1 MKADKQCDDKHFPTG
16 FENESQCDCT
26 IDEPYCLG
34 VLCATT
40 TVDSPLTQVPTS
52 VTIVPT
58 EKPTAEPS
66 SSIVDMQSLEGLAFH
81 TPENVTVITKSIPL
95 SHFVIDYY
103 LLPNEKGRERRTRS
117 LRGEENTIFTTAM
130 ELELLNFVS
139 DHIVEVL
146 EIGLDVQP
154 TDIDLTV
161 LNTHERTDVDGGER
175 VVSYEY
181 AGNMMY
187 QSSVNVITASILN
200 SEVLNAFNDIP
211 GKTAFLARLQSS
223 NDKFLSGV
231 TNVKARLADGGI
243 DEDDTSISSTAAAV
257 VVDDESNSN
266 TLVNVQE
273 GFSNDLVQ
281 AQEGFSN
288 ASSSSM
294 SVAIIAICAFAIITI
309 IGGFV
314 VASKYKQYR
323 RNNDNNDYVNYQNKK
338 REVTMTLTPRSIKV
352 KSYFNFDTPN
362 DGRSVAGADDN
373 LIYDDLE
380 IIGGDTYP
388 SSQEHIDDDN
398 DDDDDENPTRPLG
411 TRFDRQQGLQFDPVC
426 DVSLMPYDEKVNTT
440 IIEGSSGIGMAA
452 RNEVV
457 VDGDSSTQSSSMIYF
472 SHIANQL
479 SNDQLDMSLNESHDE
494 HRTVDDLYSDKD
506 SYFNSYNIV
515 GKNHSF
521 DTLDSLFDVNQS
533 ISHLID
539 GIENMLDRKEKEEE
553 NPALSPDTVQHI
565 NPLDSDVI
573 LPSNLLTMLDTTM
586 STTATDGVHIGDVYE
601 ERLMD
606 FDEQC
611 ENLSPDEEL
620 VANNDDEQNL
630 EDEAQMVPNKLKFLN
645 GNMDN
650 SIQIED
656 ENENTCKYL
665 QVLGASQRGADGSG
679 YYVDDESEPMERDF
693 EGVSI
698 VSLDKFI
705 SDSDSSIVSSSISA
719 TDELFA
725 RIADLENKILT
736 TENQFALGEKVKFD
750 KLSSAVTTALEVDN
764 PVTVTPL
771 PSPSSS
777 SVETRNVSTIMT
789 SSALQIEF
797 TKETL
802 AMMQQRRLDC
812 TPPPSDGDVDSEARK
827 MVQEAQNHCL
837 LGKFLDDTDSEEEES
852 TMYELS

>member
-1 MKADKQCDDKHFPTG
+1 
-16 FENESQCDCT
+16 
-26 IDEPYCLG
+26 

-40 TVDSPLTQVPTS
+40 ADSPLTQAPTA
-52 VTIVPT
+52 VTSVPT
-58 EKPTAEPS
+58 EKPTVEPS
-66 SSIVDMQSLEGLAFH
+66 SSIVDMQSLEALAFNN
-81 TPENVTVITKSIPL
+81 PENATVITKSIPL
-95 SHFVIDYY
+95 SRFVIDYY

-117 LRGEENTIFTTAM
+117 LRGEENTIFTTAIK
-130 ELELLNFVS
+130 LEVLNFVS
-139 DHIVEVL
+139 DHLVERL
-146 EIGLDVQP
+146 EIGLEDVQS
-154 TDIDLTV
+154 TDIELAV

-175 VVSYEY
+175 VASYEY

-200 SEVLNAFNDIP
+200 SEVLNAFNGIP

-223 NDKFLSGV
+223 RDKKFLSGV

-243 DEDDTSISSTAAAV
+243 DEDDTSLSSTAAV

-266 TLVNVQE
+266 TLVNVQDR
-273 GFSNDLVQ
+273 FSNDLVQ
-281 AQEGFSN
+281 AQEGFRN

-294 SVAIIAICAFAIITI
+294 SVAIIAICAFVIITV

-323 RNNDNNDYVNYQNKK
+323 RNNDNNDYVNYQNRK
-338 REVTMTLTPRSIKV
+338 REVTMTLTPRSIKI

-388 SSQEHIDDDN
+388 SSQEHVDYDN
-398 DDDDDENPTRPLG
+398 DDDDDENSTRPLG
-411 TRFDRQQGLQFDPVC
+411 ARFDRQQGLQFDPVC
-426 DVSLMPYDEKVNTT
+426 DVSLIPYDEKVNTT
-440 IIEGSSGIGMAA
+440 IEGSSGIGMAA

-457 VDGDSSTQSSSMIYF
+457 VDGDSSTQSSMIYF

-479 SNDQLDMSLNESHDE
+479 SNDQLDMMSLNESHDE

-553 NPALSPDTVQHI
+553 NPALSPDSVHI
-565 NPLDSDVI
+565 NPIDSDVI
-573 LPSNLLTMLDTTM
+573 LPSNLLTMLDTTT
-586 STTATDGVHIGDVYE
+586 STTATDGIHIGDVYE
-601 ERLMD
+601 EQLMD
-606 FDEQC
+606 FDKQC
-611 ENLSPDEEL
+611 ENLCPDEEL

-630 EDEAQMVPNKLKFLN
+630 EDEAQMVLLNKLKFLN
-645 GNMDN
+645 GNMDS

-656 ENENTCKYL
+656 ENKNTCKYL

-679 YYVDDESEPMERDF
+679 YYVDDDSETVERDF

-705 SDSDSSIVSSSISA
+705 SDSDDSSIVNSSISA

-725 RIADLENKILT
+725 RIADLEHKILT

-750 KLSSAVTTALEVDN
+750 KLSNAVTALEVDN
-764 PVTVTPL
+764 PVTVVTPL
-771 PSPSSS
+771 PSPSSSS
-777 SVETRNVSTIMT
+777 SVETRNVSTIM
-789 SSALQIEF
+789 SSSVLQLEF

-827 MVQEAQNHCL
+827 MVQEAQNNCL
-837 LGKFLDDTDSEEEES
+837 LGKFLDDTDSEEDES
-852 TMYELS
+852 TIYELS